1 MTENNYNLPPV
12 LMIHGMWSTGETLDE
27 LKHAFESEGH
37 TVHAPSL
44 PNHIAI
50 NQHTDESKAKLAKT
64 GMRDYVDFI
73 AGYLERF
80 DQKPILVGHSMGGLI
95 AQLVAAEHEV
105 EKLIL
110 ISSASPAGINSWAW
124 SVVRTFGHNL
134 FKFPLWKTTTDIHLS
149 NIRYG
154 IANSQ
159 PSHIQLDLANKVT
172 LESGLASTEI
182 GMWFFFKNPPTKV
195 NFENITCPVLVLSGL
210 EDKITPPKL
219 QEKIHS
225 QFRSTASIRLLEDVC
240 HWTIGGTY
248 LPRVKAHIFSW
259 LSEQRA
265 RKGFKKVKT
274 EEYKSA

>member
-1 MTENNYNLPPV
+1 MAENDYSLPPV
-12 LMIHGMWSTGETLDE
+12 LMIHGMWSTGDTLDE

-37 TVHAPSL
+37 AVFAPSL
-44 PNHIAI
+44 PNHV
-50 NQHTDESKAKLAKT
+50 NLSMHTDESRAKLAGT
-64 GMRDYVDFI
+64 GIRDYVDFI
-73 AGYLERF
+73 INVLEGF

-95 AQLVAAEHEV
+95 AQLVAAERDV

-110 ISSASPAGINSWAW
+110 ISSASPAGINSWTW

-134 FKFPLWKTTTDIHLS
+134 FKFPLWKTTTDITLK

-159 PSHIQLDLANKVT
+159 PSDIQEDLATKVT

-182 GMWFFFKNPPTKV
+182 GMWFLFRKPPTKV
-195 NFENITCPVLVLSGL
+195 NYQNISCPVLIVSGL
-210 EDKITPPKL
+210 KDKITPPKL
-219 QEKIHS
+219 QQKIHS
-225 QFRSTASIRLLEDVC
+225 RFRSPASLRLLEEVC

-265 RKGFKKVKT
+265 REGFKHAEAEK
-274 EEYKSA
+274 YRSA

>member
-27 LKHAFESEGH
+27 LKNAFESEGH

-50 NQHTDESKAKLAKT
+50 SQHTDDSRTKLART
-64 GMRDYVDFI
+64 GIRDYVDFI
-73 AGYLERF
+73 INYLESF

-95 AQLVAAEHEV
+95 AQLVAAEREV

-124 SVVRTFGHNL
+124 SVIRTFGHNL
-134 FKFPLWKTTTDIHLS
+134 FKFPLWKTTTDINLN

-159 PSHIQLDLANKVT
+159 PSNIQEDLANKVT

-182 GMWFFFKNPPTKV
+182 GMWFFFKKPPTKV
-195 NFENITCPVLVLSGL
+195 NFQNITCPVLVLSGM

-219 QEKIHS
+219 QQKIHS
-225 QFRSTASIRLLEDVC
+225 RFRSTASIRLLEDVC

-265 RKGFKKVKT
+265 REGFKQAQT
-274 EEYKSA
+274 QEYQSA

>member
-1 MTENNYNLPPV
+1 MSESNYKLPPV
-12 LMIHGMWSTGETLDE
+12 LLVHGMWSTGETLDE
-27 LKHAFESEGH
+27 LKQAFESEGH

-44 PNHIAI
+44 PHHVAMEA
-50 NQHTDESKAKLAKT
+50 HTEASRANLAKT
-64 GMRDYVDFI
+64 GIRDYVEFI
-73 AGYLERF
+73 ASYLENL
-80 DQKPILVGHSMGGLI
+80 DDKPILVGHSMGGLI
-95 AQLVAAEHEV
+95 AQLVAAECEI

-134 FKFPLWKTTTDIHLS
+134 FKFPLWKTTTDINLN
-149 NIRYG
+149 NIKYG

-159 PSHIQLDLANKVT
+159 PADIQEDLARKVT

-195 NFENITCPVLVLSGL
+195 DFHKITCPVLVLSGL

-219 QEKIHS
+219 QQKIYS
-225 QFRSTASIRLLEDVC
+225 RLRSPGSIRLLEDVC

-265 RKGFKKVKT
+265 REGFKQAHLDESKI
-274 EEYKSA
+274 A